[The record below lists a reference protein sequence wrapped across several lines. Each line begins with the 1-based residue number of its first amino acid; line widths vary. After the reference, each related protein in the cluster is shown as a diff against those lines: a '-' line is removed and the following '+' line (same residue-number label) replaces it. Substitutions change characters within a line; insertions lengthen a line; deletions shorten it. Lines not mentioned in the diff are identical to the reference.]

1 MAVIIRVQDQ
11 LDVGNEVEVWGD
23 TKDGMP
29 RNGAA
34 GARERS
40 GMGRFRGN
48 AEVSGVKG
56 GIELLAMRMIV
67 EKCFCLSFS
76 FSSQENP
83 AGIRRGQVC
92 FR

>member
-1 MAVIIRVQDQ
+1 MRSAFPGAETKLAVDGSDIGVQVQ
-11 LDVGNEVEVWGD
+11 MNVGNEVQVWGD

-40 GMGRFRGN
+40 GMGRFLGAN

-56 GIELLAMRMIV
+56 LNCWR
-67 EKCFCLSFS
+67 
-76 FSSQENP
+76 
-83 AGIRRGQVC
+83 
-92 FR
+92 